1 MSQQPSATSTLHD
14 GEASIPHSPIMEAKP
29 AQKTSSP
36 VDTSV
41 STTAEKAALPVDD
54 GRDHTLRKRPWRR
67 YVTPW
72 SEIVSHPYAGFGTDE
87 DPYLVDWLPADHENP
102 MTWKPKYKW
111 TVMMIA
117 AVATLAVSMASS
129 TL

>member
-1 MSQQPSATSTLHD
+1 MPTSVEKSVEQPS
-14 GEASIPHSPIMEAKP
+14 PPI
-29 AQKTSSP
+29 
-36 VDTSV
+36 
-41 STTAEKAALPVDD
+41 DD
-54 GRDHTLRKRPWRR
+54 GRDHTLKLRPWRQ
-67 YVTPW
+67 YVQPW
-72 SEIVSHPYAGFGTDE
+72 HDIISHPYPGSGTPE

-102 MTWKPKYKW
+102 MTWKKAYKW

>member
-1 MSQQPSATSTLHD
+1 MSQQASATSTLHE
-14 GEASIPHSPIMEAKP
+14 GEEYATTDLP
-29 AQKTSSP
+29 
-36 VDTSV
+36 V
-41 STTAEKAALPVDD
+41 STTMAEKTQNTPDIKADLPIDD

-72 SEIVSHPYAGFGTDE
+72 TEITSHPYPGSGTVE

-111 TVMMIA
+111 FVMMVA